1 MDFSTTNIPDTIVP
15 ISKPLPSDN
24 HISIDNRLLSLCE
37 MISSGAEG
45 AIYRIKEDTN
55 NVVKIY
61 HVDGDFNQLLTV
73 RKQKKLKLLTSLDL
87 SKVHPCICAPKKLC
101 YDSRK
106 LEIIGFSMEFIEKTV
121 SLGDILLSISTRT
134 NTAYNRKELVS
145 ICLQIAQILS
155 SLSNVENHQVLVG
168 DLKPENFLITEDYKV
183 YIVDVDSFQID
194 EFPCPVGTP
203 DLTPPEWEGMQFNNF
218 LRDIYG
224 ERFSAAALFFKILF
238 LDINY
243 FNHRE
248 LPENEEK
255 EQKYI
260 FSYNIDGTVQDSVPI
275 GPSMYIWGNLP
286 VYIRRLFVRAFTSF
300 DNNRR
305 NRPSLKEWVSAFSRY
320 MDDFSFLSK
329 HGSSFGQLLP
339 TSYPYWFEKGKIHE
353 CLFCK
358 SQIPFT
364 INKGL
369 PICTKDM
376 VLGKKLYNQK
386 CHRCGEIFYS
396 TLKNDNICEN
406 CKENIDVN
414 CIYCGDTYV
423 EKKSLLKEGKPQVC
437 PQCADKANH
446 FLKKFIARFRAITLM
461 DYKFDSDLVSPRTL
475 DILLKDY
482 MPSFAQYNILPEVQ
496 TCFRDAIQYIKDYS
510 VVIEIKSKFS
520 LLNNNRLKAID
531 SSHISNSDLCYFIKN
546 NFPRGLLNDINP
558 DSLSQLQ
565 QSLSELSETA
575 WTLWANQL
583 KSLKNAIDEQYEN
596 RQTILQIY
604 TFFCNFPS
612 SLLEKDLSCFY
623 ECKKKLEEIGSL
635 QGVDISHYIKILDL
649 CLDLRKSYK
658 SVEKVIDSLQISFH
672 SPISSIRP
680 KIQKLEEGISN
691 FLGKWGDYLEEHLN
705 DIYMDI
711 LSNYSEVLE
720 HHYLRLESQIDRNLS
735 ISQIYDIIESLSE
748 IIDYPDTPELIQ
760 SYVFKIKSIQ
770 YQEAINCE
778 RKAKNSTDYLAAK
791 QKFAQ
796 LLSYSDAKKHVEIC
810 NQLFLQKCK
819 EEKEKNRL
827 VSALSI
833 LLKDINNKRI
843 EERIC
848 ELPSLFRQ
856 IEMACSSRS
865 CSLLLRNTENCIGIP
880 EYEVFFTACRKK
892 QQELKEKEDI
902 LRKKIDNL
910 PVLQTKLRK
919 ADSVD
924 ECTLILKLAEECRDM
939 PEYKDFF
946 TDCENKLQELKQKE
960 VIIKIGILPSMQMK
974 LKKANSADECAE
986 ILRITEDCRDIPEYR
1001 VFFTACRN
1009 KQQELKKKE
1018 EQIKIK
1024 INNLPSLRMKLQK
1037 AESVDECSE
1046 ILKIAEECLD
1056 IPEYKSLFSECE
1068 IKINDIYFQYQNNF
1082 IEALLLASSIQRCI
1096 EIKDEACLQLCD
1108 YYSENKQIIDE
1119 AFLNAV
1125 KRILN
1130 NTILSVKAAKT
1141 IPEINKIT
1149 KSISEY
1155 AFIEGVSECLEDCL
1169 RYKKTLSREIE
1180 QKTILEIE
1188 SSKKTT
1194 EIDSI
1199 SEKLNEFFGDETPN
1213 SLKNTLETKRK
1224 KLKRKERII
1233 STLYKFFSKTS
1244 G

>member
-1 MDFSTTNIPDTIVP
+1 MVFSTTNIPDTIVP
-15 ISKPLPSDN
+15 ISKSFQSDN
-24 HISIDNRLLSLCE
+24 HISIDNRLLTLCE

-45 AIYRIKEDTN
+45 TIYRIKEDTN
-55 NVVKIY
+55 SVAKIY

-73 RKQKKLKLLTSLDL
+73 RKQKKLELIKSLDL
-87 SKVHPCICAPKKLC
+87 SKVHPCICSPKKLC

-106 LEIIGFSMEFIEKTV
+106 EEIIGFSMEYIKNTV

-203 DLTPPEWEGMQFNNF
+203 DLTPPEWEGRKFNNF

-255 EQKYI
+255 EQKYF

-305 NRPSLKEWVSAFSRY
+305 NRPNLKEWVSAFSRY

-329 HGSSFGQLLP
+329 QGSSFEQLLP
-339 TSYPYWFEKGKIHE
+339 TSYPYWFEKSKIHE

-376 VLGKKLYNQK
+376 VLGKKLYNHK
-386 CHRCGEIFYS
+386 CRRCGEEFFSASENEKICGNC
-396 TLKNDNICEN
+396 KDNIN
-406 CKENIDVN
+406 VD
-414 CIYCGDTYV
+414 CICCGNKYV
-423 EKKSLLKEGKPQVC
+423 EKKSLLEDGKPQVC
-437 PQCADKANH
+437 PQCTEKAYS
-446 FLKKFIARFRAITLM
+446 FLNQFITRFRTITKM
-461 DYKFDSDLVSPRTL
+461 DYKFDSNVVSSKAI

-482 MPSFAQYNILPEVQ
+482 MPSFAQYYKVPEVQ
-496 TCFRDAIQYIKDYS
+496 ARFRDAIQYINDYS
-510 VVIEIKSKFS
+510 VVLEIKSKVS
-520 LLNNNRLKAID
+520 SLNNIRLETLD
-531 SSHISNSDLCYFIKN
+531 SSNISNSDLCCFIKN
-546 NFPRGLLNDINP
+546 NFPHRLLNDINP
-558 DSLSQLQ
+558 HYLSLLLQ
-565 QSLSELSETA
+565 RLSDLSETS

-583 KSLKNAIDEQYEN
+583 TSLKNAIEERYEMI
-596 RQTILQIY
+596 QTVFPIY
-604 TFFCNFPS
+604 KFFCNFPS
-612 SLLEKDLSCFY
+612 SLLEKDLSSFY
-623 ECKKKLEEIGSL
+623 DCKKQLKIVGPL

-649 CLDLRKSYK
+649 CLDLRKNYK
-658 SVEKVIDSLQISFH
+658 SIEKIIDSLQISFL
-672 SPISSIRP
+672 SPITSIKP
-680 KIQKLEEGISN
+680 KIQKLEEEISN
-691 FLGKWGDYLEEHLN
+691 FLGEWGGCLDNYLN
-705 DIYMDI
+705 AIYMDI
-711 LSNYSEVLE
+711 ISNYSEIQE
-720 HHYLRLESQIDRNLS
+720 HHYLRLENQIDKNLS
-735 ISQIYDIIESLSE
+735 ISQIYDIIETLSE
-748 IIDYPDTPELIQ
+748 IIDYPNTAELIQ
-760 SYVFKIKSIQ
+760 LYLSKIKSIQ
-770 YQEAINCE
+770 YQEAITCE
-778 RKAKNSTDYLAAK
+778 TNAKSSTDYLIAA
-791 QKFAQ
+791 QKFSQ

-819 EEKEKNRL
+819 EEKEKHRL
-827 VSALSI
+827 VNVLSI

-843 EERIC
+843 EERIS

-865 CSLLLRNTENCIGIP
+865 CSSLLRNTENCIGIP
-880 EYEVFFTACRKK
+880 EYE
-892 QQELKEKEDI
+892 D
-902 LRKKIDNL
+902 
-910 PVLQTKLRK
+910 
-919 ADSVD
+919 
-924 ECTLILKLAEECRDM
+924 
-939 PEYKDFF
+939 
-946 TDCENKLQELKQKE
+946 
-960 VIIKIGILPSMQMK
+960 
-974 LKKANSADECAE
+974 
-986 ILRITEDCRDIPEYR
+986 
-1001 VFFTACRN
+1001 FFTACRN

-1018 EQIKIK
+1018 EQIRIK
-1024 INNLPSLRMKLQK
+1024 ISNLPSLRMKLQK

-1068 IKINDIYFQYQNNF
+1068 IKINDIYFQYQNNY

-1096 EIKDEACLQLCD
+1096 EIKDKACRQLCD

-1155 AFIEGVSECLEDCL
+1155 AFIEGVSECLENCL

-1224 KLKRKERII
+1224 KLKRKEKITSAI
-1233 STLYKFFSKTS
+1233 YKLFS
-1244 G
+1244 